1 MNFKGSR
8 LLSKLFFSIKNKSKF
23 TIHGKDYK
31 TIDGTC
37 IRDFIHVKDIALA
50 HVRCIKLLLKKRG
63 LQKKFNLGTGKA
75 YSVLE
80 VLKNVEKITK
90 KKINYRFGPKRV
102 ETLRVFLLKIKN
114 PILKTN
120 NSSLKKI
127 ILTSWMWFKN

>member
-50 HVRCIKLLLKKRG
+50 HVRCIKLFKKRG
-63 LQKKFNLGTGKA
+63 LQKVQFGTESLFCPWGFKKCGKN
-75 YSVLE
+75 Y
-80 VLKNVEKITK
+80 K
-90 KKINYRFGPKRV
+90 KKINYSLVQKEL
-102 ETLRVFLLKIKN
+102 ETRRVFLLKK
-114 PILKTN
+114 
-120 NSSLKKI
+120 
-127 ILTSWMWFKN
+127 